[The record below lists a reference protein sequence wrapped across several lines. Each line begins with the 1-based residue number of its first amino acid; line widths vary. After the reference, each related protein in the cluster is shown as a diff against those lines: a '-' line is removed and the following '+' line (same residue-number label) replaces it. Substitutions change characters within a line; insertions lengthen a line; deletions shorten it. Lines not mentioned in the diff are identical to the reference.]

1 MKLIKIFFLITTIF
15 FLNLNLVYSNDKV
28 SFVNLDLL
36 IKETNVGKLILKEI
50 KQLNEKNILQLK
62 KKENELK
69 SLDSEIKKKQN
80 IISKDEFDKEVNRL
94 KQNIQKF
101 NNLKNRLV
109 SEIENK
115 KNKELKEFFIKISPV
130 IQNYMDNNSIDILLD
145 QKNVFMSKKSSDI
158 TATLIEEINKK
169 FN

>member
-69 SLDSEIKKKQN
+69 SLDDELKKKQN
-80 IISKDEFDKEVNRL
+80 IISKDEFDKEINRL

-101 NNLKNRLV
+101 NNLKNKLV

-115 KNKELKEFFIKISPV
+115 KNEDFKEFFIKVNPI
-130 IQNYMDNNSIDILLD
+130 IQNYMDSNSIDILLD

-158 TATLIEEINKK
+158 TAILIEEINKK